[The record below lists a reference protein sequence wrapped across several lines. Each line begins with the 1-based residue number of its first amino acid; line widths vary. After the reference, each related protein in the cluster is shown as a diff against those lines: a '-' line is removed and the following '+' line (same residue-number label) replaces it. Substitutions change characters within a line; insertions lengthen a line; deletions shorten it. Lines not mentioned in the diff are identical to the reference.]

1 LVLFT
6 SLTTNKLTDNFFTG
20 RKPIL
25 AHSVGV
31 VNISASVLISSS
43 NKSEYGRL
51 SKFTEIDTLR
61 QMISEDTHKRREMV
75 GGYATGCK
83 MPWTTAMGYALRNG
97 QIVSYA
103 MTKMARM
110 YTVQPLGILLQ
121 FVRTVYSNG
130 QVEWTVNVL

>member
-1 LVLFT
+1 M
-6 SLTTNKLTDNFFTG
+6 
-20 RKPIL
+20 
-25 AHSVGV
+25 

-121 FVRTVYSNG
+121 FVRIRCIATVKWNG
-130 QVEWTVNVL
+130 QLTFFDDRLLSAASFLGLVLC